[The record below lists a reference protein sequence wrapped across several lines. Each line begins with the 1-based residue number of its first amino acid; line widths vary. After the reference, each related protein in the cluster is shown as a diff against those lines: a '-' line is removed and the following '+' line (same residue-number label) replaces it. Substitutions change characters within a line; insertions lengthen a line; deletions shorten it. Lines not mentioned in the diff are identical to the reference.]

1 MDATVGHPAA
11 ILALFHPETLF
22 MAIIQIVFLAFVQ
35 GVGEFLPISSSG
47 HVLVV
52 ASLFEW
58 FGSELPE
65 DKLTLNIV
73 LHLGTLAAILVF
85 YRRRIWRLLGSDRR
99 VIGPLIVGT
108 IPAVVIGVPLDMYCG
123 QVLQNPLLAGF
134 MFLATGGL
142 LLWSA
147 TADEGTLSCRDLTLP
162 QSLVIGLYQAFA
174 ILPGVSRSGSTI
186 VAGISCGLK
195 RDEAATF
202 SFLLAIPVIG
212 GAGLLKLV
220 KLAQTG
226 SDGTEWGLLAL
237 GALVSFCI
245 GLGALWWLVK
255 WLQQGR
261 LHLFAYWV
269 IPLGLA
275 VIIWQLVC
283 P

>member
-1 MDATVGHPAA
+1 
-11 ILALFHPETLF
+11 
-22 MAIIQIVFLAFVQ
+22 MAIIQIVVLAFVQ

-47 HVLVV
+47 HVLVA
-52 ASLFEW
+52 ASLFER
-58 FGSELPE
+58 FGGGLPE

-73 LHLGTLAAILVF
+73 LHLGTLLAILVF
-85 YRRRIWRLLGSDRR
+85 YRRRIWQLLGSDRG

-108 IPAVVIGVPLDMYCG
+108 VPAVVIGLPLDMCCEEI
-123 QVLQNPLLAGF
+123 LEIPLLAGF
-134 MFLATGGL
+134 MFLVTGGL

-147 TADEGTLSCRDLTLP
+147 KAEQGTLVCRDLTVS
-162 QSLVIGLYQAFA
+162 QSLVIGLFQAFA

-212 GAGLLKLV
+212 GAGLLELV
-220 KLAQTG
+220 DLLQTPSG
-226 SDGTEWGLLAL
+226 GTEWGLLVL
-237 GALVSFCI
+237 GALVSFYV
-245 GLGALWWLVK
+245 GLGSLWWLVR

-261 LHLFAYWV
+261 LYLFAWWV
-269 IPLGLA
+269 IPVGLA
-275 VIIWQLVC
+275 VITWQLVW